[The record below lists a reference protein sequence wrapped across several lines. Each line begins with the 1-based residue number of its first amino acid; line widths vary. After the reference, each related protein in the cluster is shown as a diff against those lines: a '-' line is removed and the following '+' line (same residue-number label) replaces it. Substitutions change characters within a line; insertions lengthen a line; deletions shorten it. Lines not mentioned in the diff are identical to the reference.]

1 MFTLALV
8 VAFSAIILFFAKE
21 FGDLFKKIFAIPGAK
36 LFLPLIGVT
45 FLIVLYEPWIYFA
58 LIYVKQVLHDFIYFM
73 LRLLPFRTGG
83 ISLISVA
90 LFMILALIP
99 AFAMNAWCIHKTNLP
114 FSHGKFLSAMLWL
127 FTVILVTVGF
137 Y

>member
-1 MFTLALV
+1 MLTLALV

-21 FGDLFKKIFAIPGAK
+21 FGDLFKKLFAIPGAK

-45 FLIVLYEPWIYFA
+45 FLVALYEPWVYFA
-58 LIYVKQVLHDFIYFM
+58 LFYVKKALHDFIYY
-73 LRLLPFRTGG
+73 LVALLPFRKGA
-83 ISLISVA
+83 ISLVSII
-90 LFMILALIP
+90 LFMTLALVP
-99 AFAMNAWCIHKTNLP
+99 AYAMNKWRIHKTNLP
-114 FSHGKFLSAMLWL
+114 FPHGKFLSAMLWL

>member
-1 MFTLALV
+1 MLTLALV

-21 FGDLFKKIFAIPGAK
+21 FGDLFKKIFAIRGAK
-36 LFLPLIGVT
+36 LFLPLVGIT
-45 FLIVLYEPWIYFA
+45 FLITLYEPWVHLA
-58 LIYVKQVLHDFIYFM
+58 LFYVKQALHDFISFM
-73 LRLLPFRTGG
+73 VSLLPFRKGG
-83 ISLISVA
+83 ISLVSIVLFIVVA
-90 LFMILALIP
+90 LVP
-99 AFAMNAWCIHKTNLP
+99 AYVMNLWHIRKTNLS

>member
-1 MFTLALV
+1 MLTLALV

-45 FLIVLYEPWIYFA
+45 LLLTLYEPWVYFA
-58 LIYVKQVLHDFIYFM
+58 LFYMKKVLHDFISFVVS
-73 LRLLPFRTGG
+73 LLPFRKGA
-83 ISLISVA
+83 ISLVSIV
-90 LFMILALIP
+90 LFMALALLP
-99 AFAMNAWCIHKTNLP
+99 AYAMNVWRIHKTNLP
-114 FSHGKFLSAMLWL
+114 FPHSKFLSAMLWL